1 MPTMQHGDA
10 QQQPFGMAMSEA
22 EVEVVVR
29 EVTDEEV
36 AHYHEYGWVMMRGL
50 VDPRFAE
57 EMLRALR
64 ASDVDCDGHPA
75 RFGVEPFRSFMFSR
89 RMSSN
94 AAKLVNRARLKG
106 VDVPM
111 RWRQD
116 TTPPTGITK
125 PAGQTPSEEMPS
137 ELQHHDKNG
146 VLLGSGFHCDSAE
159 HGSDRAGELQF
170 WLALAE
176 VTPAMGPM
184 RFINRSHREILGSV
198 FNQDADDLTGQSGF
212 RASGNILDQYPLL
225 PHHPDFGVSEPEE
238 THYQLGDC
246 TVHHGYC
253 AHGSINNATDRDRCS
268 YLFSYSPADTRY
280 WEAAGG
286 ANQGQ
291 LRLRAEDDDACPV
304 IFRPQPL
311 GGDAPLPVTRPP
323 IKLVASSSSTHRA
336 LSEAEIEAV
345 VREVT
350 DDEVAHYH
358 EYGWVNLRGLVAPS
372 LVMEMLSVFREL
384 GAEQEQEQGQRQE
397 YARGLKPAFDG
408 VEPFRSFMFSR
419 RCGSNAAKLCNK
431 APIKGVHVPLR
442 YRAEIAPVIKPKHQ
456 QPSTEPHGL
465 GSGWHQDACE
475 HGTDRGGELQFW
487 LALAEVT
494 PEMGPMR
501 FINRSHREGP
511 LGSVFNGDGD
521 TLAGGVAGYRATDN
535 LLEQYPLLPEVLGV
549 SEPEETHYQLGDCTV
564 HHGYCAHG
572 SINNATDRDRC
583 SYLFS
588 YSPAD
593 SRYWGSHGSRGNPGS
608 ERLRAEDESSF
619 PVMFRPT
626 PLSLTAESQ
635 EDQLA
640 KL

>member
-1 MPTMQHGDA
+1 MFQFA
-10 QQQPFGMAMSEA
+10 MAMTEA
-22 EVEVVVR
+22 EVEAVVR
-29 EVTDEEV
+29 EVTDDEA

-50 VDPRFAE
+50 VKPGFAA

-64 ASDVDCDGHPA
+64 DTDGEFGGHPA

-94 AAKLVNRARLKG
+94 AAKLVNRARIKG

-116 TTPPTGITK
+116 VTSPTGVTK
-125 PAGQTPSEEMPS
+125 PAGQTPSEQMPT
-137 ELQHHDKNG
+137 ELQHYDANG

-159 HGSDRAGELQF
+159 HGSDRVGELQF
-170 WLALAE
+170 WLALSE
-176 VTPAMGPM
+176 VTPEMGPM

-198 FNQDADDLTGQSGF
+198 FNQDADDLAGRPGY

-225 PHHPDFGVSEPEE
+225 PQHPDFGMSDPEE

-253 AHGSINNATDRDRCS
+253 AHGSINNATDNDRLS

-286 ANQGQ
+286 SNNGSP
-291 LRLRAEDDDACPV
+291 RLRAEDDNASPLIFCP
-304 IFRPQPL
+304 PPL
-311 GGDAPLPVTRPP
+311 GTTAAVALPPP
-323 IKLVASSSSTHRA
+323 PPPPRASNPVGATM
-336 LSEAEIEAV
+336 SETEVEGF

-350 DDEVAHYH
+350 AEEIAHYH
-358 EYGWVNLRGLVAPS
+358 EFGWVTLRRLVAPAM
-372 LVMEMLSVFREL
+372 VAEMLRVFRAI
-384 GAEQEQEQGQRQE
+384 GAEQQQGQE
-397 YARGLKPAFDG
+397 YPIGLKPAWEG
-408 VEPFRSFMFSR
+408 VEPFRSFMFSQ
-419 RCGSNAAKLCNK
+419 RCASNASKLCNK
-431 APIKGVHVPLR
+431 TQLKGVELPMR
-442 YRAEIAPVIKPKHQ
+442 YRAEIAPVLKRKG
-456 QPSTEPHGL
+456 QPPSLEPHGL

-475 HGTDRGGELQFW
+475 YGSDRGGELQFW
-487 LALAEVT
+487 LALKEVT

-511 LGSVFNGDGD
+511 LGSVFNQDAD
-521 TLAGGVAGYRATDN
+521 DLAGGVTGYRATGNILD
-535 LLEQYPLLPEVLGV
+535 QYPLLPEVLGV
-549 SEPEETHYQLGDCTV
+549 SDPEETHYLPGDCTV
-564 HHGYCAHG
+564 HHAYCAHG
-572 SINNATDRDRC
+572 SINNATDNDRL

-593 SRYWGSHGSRGNPGS
+593 TRYWGSNGSRGNPGS
-608 ERLRAEDESSF
+608 KRSRAEDNESF
-619 PVMFRPT
+619 PVVFRPD
-626 PLSLTAESQ
+626 PLVQ
-635 EDQLA
+635 A